1 MVGKEKYELVENN
14 QNIKQ
19 EDKEK
24 IFRLFDVANRIEF
37 GKIGP
42 RQEGYLLEGQ
52 GYPRCTSVMSMD
64 GTKAGALLE
73 WAKREIAQ
81 KMHDLLIEKLHS
93 GQKISDAD
101 AAMLVEKALKEPER
115 QKDEAADT
123 GTKAHDNI
131 ECWLNGEKYEESER
145 LVRFKEIW
153 AKEKVELVCTELPLV
168 FAHNGLGFG
177 GRLDILAYSD
187 GDFFIYDNKTSKS
200 VHQGYAL
207 QVSAYKN
214 AVEQMSKGEI
224 QIKGAKIIHLPDML
238 VLNKYQLNAY
248 NKLGALVECKDLD
261 KAFEHY
267 KVLLQQYYLRNNKYY

>member
-14 QNIKQ
+14 QNIKK

-52 GYPRCTSVMSMD
+52 GWPRCTSVMSMD
-64 GTKAGALLE
+64 GNKAGALME

-81 KMHDLLIEKLHS
+81 KMHDMLIEMLHS
-93 GQKISDAD
+93 GKKISDTD
-101 AAMLVEKALKEPER
+101 AAWLVEQALKEPER
-115 QKDEAADT
+115 QKDEAADS

-131 ECWLNGEKYEESER
+131 ENWLNCKEHYEDDR
-145 LVRFKEIW
+145 LTRFKDIWVKEGMEI
-153 AKEKVELVCTELPLV
+153 VCTELPV
-168 FAHNGLGFG
+168 VYCEDGLGFG
-177 GRLDILAYSD
+177 GRLDILAYD
-187 GDFFIYDNKTSKS
+187 NGDFYIDDNKTSKS

-207 QVSAYKN
+207 QLSAYKA

-224 QIKGAKIIHLPDML
+224 QIKGAKIIHLPDMS

-248 NKLGALVECKDLD
+248 NKLGSLVECKDLD